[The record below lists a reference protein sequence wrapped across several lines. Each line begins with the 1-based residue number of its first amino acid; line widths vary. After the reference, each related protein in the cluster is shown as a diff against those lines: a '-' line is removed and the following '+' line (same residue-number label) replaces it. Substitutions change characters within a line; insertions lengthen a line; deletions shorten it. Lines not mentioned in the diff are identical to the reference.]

1 MQALISPN
9 ENNRIAQVEPD
20 NQTFPVAEPLF
31 WTTCPDDCTT
41 QWTYVDGQFIA
52 PTPETLTI

>member
-20 NQTFPVAEPLF
+20 NQTFEVAQPLY

-41 QWTYVDGQFIA
+41 QWTYVDGQFVPPA
-52 PTPETLTI
+52 SV